1 MSNPATGSAVDDATP
16 ATVKKGVDKATA
28 EVLKKAL
35 EEVRAEVVMVE
46 SSPVTQPTTKTESN
60 ESCKIVPKEVE
71 QKPIIE
77 STAST
82 SVNKEQNTENILR
95 SLVTEFAKILISLLT
110 EVIKSLQSAF
120 SSLLSG
126 TKKQ

>member
-1 MSNPATGSAVDDATP
+1 MI
-16 ATVKKGVDKATA
+16 
-28 EVLKKAL
+28 ERMKKAL
-35 EEVRAEVVMVE
+35 EEVRADVVMVE

-60 ESCKIVPKEVE
+60 DSCKIVPKEVE

-95 SLVTEFAKILISLLT
+95 SFAKILISLLT